1 MLNLIIYGTRSISST
16 AGSGQFACPRCCMAR
31 LYRHLHSRSYFTL
44 YFIPLIP
51 LWKNGEYVECQSCG
65 GTYGVE
71 VLELRM
77 EDMGL
82 PASSSGSSSSAELP
96 RLRYD
101 ADDILPA
108 LEDPRTVRI
117 ANVRRALVLFV
128 ASLGKPSGVTI
139 QEFRTSFKELTQ
151 TELVDQQVK
160 QDYEQATNAGATITS
175 FVTRQLG
182 QETPEVKKHVLLTAA
197 RIAAADGMITSTG
210 RDSLVQLG
218 QALGLDQSL
227 INTAIQNRGR

>member
-77 EDMGL
+77 EELGL
-82 PASSSGSSSSAELP
+82 PASQSGELP

-101 ADDILPA
+101 ADDIVPA
-108 LEDPRTVRI
+108 LEDPRTARI

-151 TELVDQQVK
+151 TDLVDQQVK
-160 QDYEQATNAGATITS
+160 QDYEQATQAGATIST

-210 RDSLVQLG
+210 HNSLMQLG
-218 QALGLDQSL
+218 QALGLDQAM
-227 INTAIQNRGR
+227 INNAIQNRGR